1 MFKRVISRRNVG
13 RFHIYFLNK
22 KHKTYAS
29 IVIFCHL
36 LILYDEYYI
45 MFTVEKNDKTHTIV
59 KRGQCL
65 KKNHSKDIL

>member
-1 MFKRVISRRNVG
+1 MGYTSTS
-13 RFHIYFLNK
+13 FLLILIK
-22 KHKTYAS
+22 KKDMKYAS
-29 IVIFCHL
+29 IVLFCYL
-36 LILYDEYYI
+36 LTLYDEYYI